1 MICKLNECQTDSLL
15 AWCWFDSPRTPET
28 SMLVS

>member
-15 AWCWFDSPRTPET
+15 DWCWFDSPRTP
-28 SMLVS
+28 